1 MISKEDLNK
10 LREDYPI
17 GCKVKLISM
26 NDRFAPPVGTIG
38 TVKGVDDIGTIHV
51 DWQTGSSLG
60 VLFMQDS
67 CVKIN

>member
-10 LREDYPI
+10 LREEYPI

-26 NDRFAPPVGTIG
+26 NDSFAPPVGTIG

-51 DWQTGSSLG
+51 NWQTGSSLG

-67 CVKIN
+67 CIKIS